1 MTVNLLDILIIVPLL
16 LFAWN
21 GYRKGLI
28 IEIASLAALVLGLY
42 AAFFFSDFAAKILN
56 DNFNI
61 DEKYIAIFAFL
72 LTLIVIIFFVITSG
86 KVVQKFVEVLLLGFI
101 NKLAGGIFGLLKGA
115 LILSMLIFVIN
126 YFNFGSFIFKEETRQ
141 KSILF
146 EPIESIAPLMYSW
159 LDSKNFSFEIPDKED
174 VIDTIY

>member
-101 NKLAGGIFGLLKGA
+101 NKLAGGIFGL
-115 LILSMLIFVIN
+115 
-126 YFNFGSFIFKEETRQ
+126 
-141 KSILF
+141 
-146 EPIESIAPLMYSW
+146 
-159 LDSKNFSFEIPDKED
+159 
-174 VIDTIY
+174 